1 MKMFKF
7 KKVASEIMEWQV
19 YGNDLLKVITTYENS
34 YYRVIKE
41 ENIVCYEHKHDFPL
55 PNFKV
60 VAKDDEMKLPLLFI
74 QKDFNKDNHY
84 IEISTTKFIDGES
97 VDVVEEYVHKLQIA
111 TKTAREIESML
122 KNDGFRDY
130 PIMFED
136 VLENKQVGNI
146 LDDWNSTYE
155 YEFYQLSDSLFRR
168 VDLQG
173 ADEDEVYSLKDIVTF
188 YINQIDG
195 KLGYEEDETDS
206 TYISFTNDL
215 NALKKFREQL

>member
-1 MKMFKF
+1 MFKF
-7 KKVASEIMEWQV
+7 KKVSSETMEWQV

-60 VAKDDEMKLPLLFI
+60 VAKDSEMKLPLLFI
-74 QKDFNKDNHY
+74 QNDFNKDNHY

-111 TKTAREIESML
+111 TKTAREIEGML

-188 YINQIDG
+188 YNNQIDG
-195 KLGYEEDETDS
+195 KLGYMEDETDPV
-206 TYISFTNDL
+206 YISFANDL
-215 NALKKFREQL
+215 EVLKDYKNTL

>member
-7 KKVASEIMEWQV
+7 KKVSSETMEWQV

-60 VAKDDEMKLPLLFI
+60 VAKDSEMKLPLLFI
-74 QKDFNKDNHY
+74 QNDFNKDNHY

-111 TKTAREIESML
+111 TKTAREIEKTL
-122 KNDGFRDY
+122 KNDGFTEY
-130 PIMFED
+130 VISFEK
-136 VLENKQVGNI
+136 VLENKEVGRV
-146 LDDWNSTYE
+146 LDDWSYSYE
-155 YEFYQLSDSLFRR
+155 YEYYQLSDNYFRE
-168 VDLQG
+168 VCLQG
-173 ADEDEVYSLKDIVTF
+173 ADEDELHTLKDIVTF

-195 KLGYEEDETDS
+195 KLGYMEDETDS

-215 NALKKFREQL
+215 NVLKKFREQL